1 MFVLVE
7 TVFGYSADE
16 ININNVLVFTTRE
29 LAEDYMNEHD
39 IWQEVFEVGKPISE
53 FFVVT
58 APGVNKRTFFSL
70 EEALSF
76 KESRKAPHR
85 YTIHTFLTGDLK

>member
-1 MFVLVE
+1 MFAIVE

-29 LAEDYMNEHD
+29 LAEDYMLEHD
-39 IWQEVFEVGKPISE
+39 ICQEVFEIRKPINE
-53 FFVVT
+53 FFIVT
-58 APGVNKRTFFSL
+58 APGTKNRTFFNL
-70 EEALSF
+70 EEAVSF

-85 YTIHTFLTGDLK
+85 YTIHTFFDR